1 MPDIKL
7 ELFDKT
13 EEEVDVDITINNS
26 SVAALEQELINQARR
41 EAKYVRLASRAS
53 KQVAKLNLDLEICI
67 ATVIKTVCEEAEAR
81 KKPIPATAVSELRR
95 TKVPLDPEYQAIK
108 RALIDATENA
118 NLLNGLVT
126 AWQSRGFRLQELLK
140 LAERG
145 LWQPVTYKDRF
156 ATADERIEQAGEALT
171 LE

>member
-13 EEEVDVDITINNS
+13 EEETDLDISINNS
-26 SVAALEQELINQARR
+26 SIASLEQELLNQPRR
-41 EAKYVRLASRAS
+41 EAQYTRLAAQAS

-108 RALIDATENA
+108 RALIDANENA

-145 LWQPVTYKDRF
+145 QWTPIVYRDRF
-156 ATADERIEQAGEALT
+156 TTANERIEQAGQALT
-171 LE
+171 LD